1 MMIDE
6 DGLKSDKVMHLKNN
20 KKNLADEQ
28 VLASKSFLPCH
39 DFSLFFKFNF
49 LRLLK
54 IKMIIDEDNAIII

>member
-1 MMIDE
+1 MISNVIKYVQLMIDE
-6 DGLKSDKVMHLKNN
+6 DCLKSDKVKHSKKD

-39 DFSLFFKFNF
+39 DFSLCFKFNF

-54 IKMIIDEDNAIII
+54 KIN